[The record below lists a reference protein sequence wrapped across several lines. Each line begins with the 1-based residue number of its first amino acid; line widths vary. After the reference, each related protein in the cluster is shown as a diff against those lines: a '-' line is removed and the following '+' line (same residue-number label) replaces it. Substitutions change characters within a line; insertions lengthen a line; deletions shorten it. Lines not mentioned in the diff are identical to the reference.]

1 MSAADTVD
9 SMTDNPLLTE
19 STLPYF
25 FPHFDRI
32 KDEHYA
38 PAFIAGMSEHR
49 GEIDL
54 IANNPEAPT
63 FENTIAAMERAGQT
77 LGRVSRVF
85 FGLSGTI
92 TNPAMQKT
100 EKELAPKLAAHGDAI
115 RLNAALFQRISTL
128 FESRESLGLDAES
141 DRLLERYYKDFV
153 RAGAKLNEEQKT
165 ALRALNAELAT
176 IHTNIAQN
184 ILKETNASAVLVET
198 REELDGMSNNAIA
211 AASVAAKAAG
221 HEGKFVIR
229 LLNTTGQPSLAS
241 LKNRALRQRLH
252 EASVTRNSRGGE
264 FDNTALISRLVRI
277 RGERAALLGYQHHA
291 ALQLEEQ
298 TARTVDAVNALMS
311 QLAPPAV
318 ANARKEG
325 ADLQAVIDAE
335 GGGFQLAPWDW
346 AIYTEKVRKARYDF
360 DGQQVRPYYEMNRVL
375 IDGVFFAA
383 TKLYGITFQER
394 PDLPK
399 YHDDTRVFEV
409 FNEDGSPLALFIVDW
424 YARPSKRGGAWA
436 NSYVAQSH
444 LFGTKPISANHLNIP
459 KPPAGEPTLLT
470 ADEVNT
476 AFHEFGHALHTMF
489 SDVKYPRFAGTSVPR
504 DFVEFPSQVNE
515 MWANWPEILQN
526 YAKHY
531 QTGEPLPVAMLEK
544 IQAAE
549 QFNEGFR
556 TTEYLAA
563 TLVDLAWHQLTP
575 DEVPAPEAVL
585 AFEAASLARYG
596 VNYDAV
602 PPRYR
607 SPYFNH
613 IFASNG
619 YAAGYY
625 SYIWSEVLDADNVD
639 WFKQNG
645 GLTRANGD
653 RYRAM
658 LLSRG
663 GSLDAMQMYRDFAG
677 RKPDVKHLL
686 DRRGLNAPTE

>member
-1 MSAADTVD
+1 
-9 SMTDNPLLTE
+9 MTDNPLLTE

-38 PAFIAGMSEHR
+38 PAFIAGMGEHR
-49 GEIDL
+49 AEIDL

-63 FENTIAAMERAGQT
+63 FENTITALERAGQT

-100 EKELAPKLAAHGDAI
+100 EKEMAPKLAAHGDAI

-128 FESRESLGLDAES
+128 FDNRESLGLDAES
-141 DRLLERYYKDFV
+141 DRLLERYYKDFI

-211 AASVAAKAAG
+211 AAAVAAKAAG

-229 LLNTTGQPSLAS
+229 LLNTTGQPALAS

-264 FDNTALISRLVRI
+264 FDNTALISRLVRL
-277 RGERAALLGYQHHA
+277 RSERAALLGYQHHA

-399 YHDDTRVFEV
+399 YHDDTRIFEV

-563 TLVDLAWHQLTP
+563 TLVDLAWHQLMP
-575 DEVPAPEAVL
+575 DEVPAPEAVM
-585 AFEAASLARYG
+585 AFEAAALARYG

-677 RKPDVKHLL
+677 RKPNVKHLL

>member
-1 MSAADTVD
+1 
-9 SMTDNPLLTE
+9 MTENPLLVE

-38 PAFIAGMSEHR
+38 PAFVAAMAEHR
-49 GEIDL
+49 AEIDA
-54 IANNPEAPT
+54 IADNAAAPT
-63 FENTIAAMERAGQT
+63 FDNTIVALERAGQT

-85 FGLSGTI
+85 FSLSGTV
-92 TNPAMQKT
+92 TNPAMQKI
-100 EKELAPKLAAHGDAI
+100 EKEMAPQLAAHGDAI
-115 RLNAALFQRISTL
+115 RLNSALFTRIESL
-128 FESRESLGLDAES
+128 FEQRESLGLDPES

-153 RAGAKLNEEQKT
+153 RAGARLNDEQKT
-165 ALRALNAELAT
+165 ALRAYNAELASLHAA
-176 IHTNIAQN
+176 IGQN

-198 REELDGMSNNAIA
+198 REELDGMSANAIA
-211 AASVAAKAAG
+211 AAAVAAKAAG
-221 HEGKFVIR
+221 HEGKYVIR
-229 LLNTTGQPSLAS
+229 LLNTTGQPALSSLT
-241 LKNRALRQRLH
+241 NRALRQRLH

-264 FDNTALISRLVRI
+264 FDNRAAIARLVKVRA
-277 RGERAALLGYQHHA
+277 ERAALLGFAHHA

-298 TARTVDAVNALMS
+298 TARSVDAVNALMS

-318 ANARKEG
+318 ANARKEA

-335 GGGFQLAPWDW
+335 GGGFQVAAWDW

-394 PDLPK
+394 TDLPK
-399 YHDDTRVFEV
+399 YHDDTRIFEV

-459 KPPAGEPTLLT
+459 KPPVGEPTLLT

-544 IQAAE
+544 IQAAQ

-563 TLVDLAWHQLTP
+563 TLVDLAWHQLTAN
-575 DEVPAPEAVL
+575 DVPAADGVMD
-585 AFEAASLARYG
+585 FEAAALARYG

-639 WFKQNG
+639 WFKQHG

-677 RKPDVKHLL
+677 RQPNVKHLL
-686 DRRGLNAPTE
+686 DRRGLNRAPTE